1 MWSEQSVDN
10 SHDQS
15 HAPGLLQE
23 ESANEEDDENSAY
36 EHLAD
41 PAILEPEQQVAR
53 SSPPHLVALT
63 IHGIADTDW
72 PVGCSL
78 RRRN

>member
-15 HAPGLLQE
+15 HAPGPHQE
-23 ESANEEDDENSAY
+23 ESANEEDEEIHAY
-36 EHLAD
+36 EQLED
-41 PAILEPEQQVAR
+41 PAVLEPAQQVAR
-53 SSPPHLVALT
+53 SLHLVALT